1 MPRPIPPI
9 ERATAG
15 KAGVARLR
23 TLVPRHRR
31 APAPFLTVQAPLPR
45 VVGRHTLAR
54 DARAS
59 TVVTA
64 APASSAAASG
74 ERRDAAAG
82 AHTGVLPA
90 QRLREALQEGWIVAD
105 PWRIPA
111 ESVQP
116 ASLDLR
122 LGEHAWAL
130 RCSFLP
136 DSDSTVEQKVEDLAF
151 ERIDLRDGATLERDR
166 PYLVPLIEELR
177 LPQEIRAKANPKSST
192 GRLDVFTRVLT
203 DRSHRFDEIAA
214 GYHGKLYLEVVPRT
228 FAIRVRTGLALNQV
242 RLMSGDARLA
252 DEELI
257 ALHRELALLYL
268 GSQPLPAAEL
278 SLGGGLFLSLDVS
291 GSAESIVGYRAKK
304 NSLPIDLTT
313 VGALRW
319 RDYWEPVH
327 PEKGGRI
334 VLEPEV
340 FYLLLSAE
348 GVSIPP
354 SYAAEMLAY
363 DPTAGELRTH
373 YAGFFDPGFGYS
385 REQAGPGS
393 RAALEVRARDV
404 SFMVEH
410 RQPVCKLAF
419 ERMAEVPDVLYG
431 KDVGSNY
438 QGQLTMLSK
447 HFAEHGGLRA

>member
-1 MPRPIPPI
+1 VTSAPI
-9 ERATAG
+9 ESTERADSDNRPG
-15 KAGVARLR
+15 
-23 TLVPRHRR
+23 
-31 APAPFLTVQAPLPR
+31 
-45 VVGRHTLAR
+45 
-54 DARAS
+54 
-59 TVVTA
+59 
-64 APASSAAASG
+64 SSI
-74 ERRDAAAG
+74 
-82 AHTGVLPA
+82 GVLPS
-90 QRLREALQEGWIVAD
+90 QRLREAISCEWMVAD

-116 ASLDLR
+116 ASVDLR

-136 DSDSTVEQKVEDLAF
+136 DSDSTVEEKIEDIAF

-177 LPQEIRAKANPKSST
+177 LPEEIRAKANPKSST

-203 DRSHRFDEIAA
+203 DRSHRFDEIAG

-228 FAIRVRTGLALNQV
+228 FAIRVKTGLALNQV
-242 RLMSGDARLA
+242 RLMSGDARL
-252 DEELI
+252 DDG
-257 ALHRELALLYL
+257 ELARLHQQSPLLYRDSQAL
-268 GSQPLPAAEL
+268 NGSEL
-278 SLGGGLFLSLDVS
+278 SFADGLFLSLDVS
-291 GSAESIVGYRAKK
+291 GSAESIVGYRARK
-304 NSLPIDLTT
+304 NSLPIDLTK

-327 PEKGGRI
+327 PEQGGRI

-373 YAGFFDPGFGYS
+373 YAGFFDPGFGFH
-385 REQAGPGS
+385 RDETAPGS

-419 ERMAEVPDVLYG
+419 ERMAEEPDVLYG
-431 KDVGSNY
+431 KDLGSNY

-447 HFAEHGGLRA
+447 HFAAQRSHH